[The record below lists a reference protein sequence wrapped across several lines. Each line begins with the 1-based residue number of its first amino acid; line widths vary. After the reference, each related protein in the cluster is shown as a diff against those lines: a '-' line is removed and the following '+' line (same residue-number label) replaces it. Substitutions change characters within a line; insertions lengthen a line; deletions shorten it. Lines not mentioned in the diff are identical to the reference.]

1 MVLIN
6 TPEAAWR
13 LARTIISDIA
23 LYNKSKVI
31 EGIKNDRI
39 FELFEEELNEGRELF
54 FSRVDPEFAK
64 KTNIFNRAIVDV
76 LIKRSGDI
84 ESNIW

>member
-1 MVLIN
+1 MALIT

-23 LYNKSKVI
+23 LYNKDKVI

-39 FELFEEELNEGRELF
+39 FELLEEELKEGEELF
-54 FSRVDPEFAK
+54 FTRVEPDFARQS
-64 KTNIFNRAIVDV
+64 NIFNRAIVDI
-76 LIKRSGDI
+76 LIKKSGDI
-84 ESNIW
+84 QSDIW

>member
-1 MVLIN
+1 MALIT

-23 LYNKSKVI
+23 LYNKDKVI

-39 FELFEEELNEGRELF
+39 FELLEEELKEGEELF
-54 FSRVDPEFAK
+54 FTRV
-64 KTNIFNRAIVDV
+64 
-76 LIKRSGDI
+76 
-84 ESNIW
+84 ES